1 METTALNTG
10 LTFGSPLWLW
20 ALLLVPALGALFLW
34 AQGRRRAQISRI
46 VAPRLRDQL
55 AAGVS
60 PLLRGLR
67 AVLVL
72 VALALLLVALAKPR
86 MGTIRREI
94 KSNGRDVL
102 LAIDTSRS
110 MLATD
115 VAPTR
120 LARAKLI
127 SEDLINLLQGDRIGV
142 VAFAGSAFLQAPLTL
157 DYNAVR
163 TTLDELDTEVI
174 PRGGTDIGA
183 AIDTAITAFGKAEGV
198 QRALVIMTDGEDLDG
213 NAVDAAKKA
222 AAQGIRIFTIGLGS
236 PQGSLIPIRTEDGH
250 NDYVRDQEG
259 KPVQSKLD
267 EKRLAEIAKATGGF
281 YSPLTPD
288 VARKIYDKG
297 IEPMATSDTG
307 MLSTRQPI
315 EQYQWP
321 LGGALLCL
329 VLWILLGEG
338 RARFALGRRGARAT
352 AVAGAIVV
360 LAMSASQAAESG
372 LDQYQKGDYKGALST
387 FEQNASVTP
396 EKEKAQFDAGAA
408 AYKSGDYAKAITHF
422 TSALLSDDS
431 TLRAQASYNLGNSL
445 VRRGE
450 LAKATETKEKDWKDA
465 ITHYDETLKL
475 HPNDADAKANREI
488 VKKMLEDLKK
498 KQEQQK
504 QQQQQQ
510 NQQNKNDQ
518 QKQSQQ
524 QQNSQNQQ
532 NQQQNQNKDQQ
543 QKQDQQKNQQQQGG
557 SSSKQDQQ
565 KQDQQNKQNQQQ
577 QNQQGQQN
585 KDQQQ
590 KQQDQQKNQQQ
601 QGGSQ
606 QQQKNEQNKDQQQ
619 KGSQGQQN
627 KQDQNQQQPQNGS
640 EPEKKPES
648 QNGNQPQ
655 NPQNS
660 QNQQG
665 QQPQEN
671 QPQPGQGNQPR
682 PTPQPSPGEKKQGE
696 LKAQPDQQKQGE
708 GQQQQAVPAKP
719 EKEGE
724 MSEAQARALLRS
736 MQGEEQRVR
745 LLERQQN
752 QDVIKDW

>member
-34 AQGRRRAQISRI
+34 AQSRRRAQISRI
-46 VAPRLRDQL
+46 VAPRLREQL

-72 VALALLLVALAKPR
+72 LALALLLVALAQPR

-222 AAQGIRIFTIGLGS
+222 AAQGIRIFTIGIGS
-236 PQGSLIPIRTEDGH
+236 PQGSLIPIRTEDGR

-259 KPVQSKLD
+259 KPVQSRLD

-288 VARKIYDKG
+288 VARRIYDKG
-297 IEPMATSDTG
+297 IEPLATSDIG

-338 RARFALGRRGARAT
+338 RARFAFGRRGARAT
-352 AVAGAIVV
+352 AGAAAA
-360 LAMSASQAAESG
+360 LAFTLSATQAAESG
-372 LDQYQKGDYKGALST
+372 LQQYQKGDYKGALAA
-387 FEQNASVTP
+387 FEQSATVTP

-422 TSALLSDDS
+422 TSALLADDPS
-431 TLRAQASYNLGNSL
+431 LRAQADYNLGNSL

-450 LAKATETKEKDWKDA
+450 QAKATETKEKDWKDA
-465 ITHYDETLKL
+465 IAHYDETLKL

-543 QKQDQQKNQQQQGG
+543 QKQDQQKNQQQQGD
-557 SSSKQDQQ
+557 SSSQQ
-565 KQDQQNKQNQQQ
+565 KQDQQNKQDQQQ
-577 QNQQGQQN
+577 QNQQGQQQN

-590 KQQDQQKNQQQ
+590 KQDQQKNQQQ

-606 QQQKNEQNKDQQQ
+606 QQKKDEEKKDQQQ

-627 KQDQNQQQPQNGS
+627 KQDQNQQQQPQTGS
-640 EPEKKPES
+640 EPQKKPES
-648 QNGNQPQ
+648 QNGGQPQ
-655 NPQNS
+655 QP

-665 QQPQEN
+665 QQQ
-671 QPQPGQGNQPR
+671 GQGNQPQ
-682 PTPQPSPGEKKQGE
+682 PTPQPTPGEKKQGE

-708 GQQQQAVPAKP
+708 GQQQQQAVPAQP

>member
-34 AQGRRRAQISRI
+34 AQSRRRALISRI
-46 VAPRLRDQL
+46 VAPRLREQL

-72 VALALLLVALAKPR
+72 LALALLLVALAKPR

-174 PRGGTDIGA
+174 PRGGTDIAA

-198 QRALVIMTDGEDLDG
+198 QRALVVMTDGEDLDG

-236 PQGSLIPIRTEDGH
+236 PQGSLIPIRTEDGR

-259 KPVQSKLD
+259 KPVQSRLD

-288 VARKIYDKG
+288 VARRIYDKG

-338 RARFALGRRGARAT
+338 RARFAIGRRGARAT
-352 AVAGAIVV
+352 AAAGAIVV
-360 LAMSASQAAESG
+360 LAMNTSRAAESG
-372 LDQYQKGDYKGALST
+372 LQQYQKGDYKGALST
-387 FEQNASVTP
+387 FEQNATVTP

-422 TSALLSDDS
+422 TSALLSDDDS
-431 TLRAQASYNLGNSL
+431 LRAQASYNLGNSL

-450 LAKATETKEKDWKDA
+450 KAKATETKEKDWKDA

-475 HPNDADAKANREI
+475 HPNDADAKANRDI
-488 VKKMLEDLKK
+488 VKKLLEDLKK

-504 QQQQQQ
+504 QQQQQ

-557 SSSKQDQQ
+557 SQQQQDQQ
-565 KQDQQNKQNQQQ
+565 KQDQQNKQDQK
-577 QNQQGQQN
+577 NQQGQPQN

-590 KQQDQQKNQQQ
+590 KQDEQKNQQQ

-606 QQQKNEQNKDQQQ
+606 QQQKNDQNKDQQQ

-627 KQDQNQQQPQNGS
+627 KQDQNQQQPQSGS
-640 EPEKKPES
+640 DQQKKPES
-648 QNGNQPQ
+648 QNGGQ
-655 NPQNS
+655 PQNS
-660 QNQQG
+660 QDQQG

-671 QPQPGQGNQPR
+671 QPQPGQGNQPQ
-682 PTPQPSPGEKKQGE
+682 PTPQPTPGEKKQGE

-719 EKEGE
+719 EKDGE